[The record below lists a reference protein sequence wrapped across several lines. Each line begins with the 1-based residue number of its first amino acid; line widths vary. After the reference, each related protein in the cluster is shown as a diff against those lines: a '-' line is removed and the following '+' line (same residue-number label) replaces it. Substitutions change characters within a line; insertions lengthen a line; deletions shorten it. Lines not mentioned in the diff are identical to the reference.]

1 MIECSPFSV
10 FFENSFSVFYVPTV
24 LLTFSYLLTLF
35 LPAGVISESSDTIA
49 FAPEIVHSLLGLKI
63 VQVYIVR
70 VELRVVLQDVR
81 RVEARVG
88 KCEG

>member
-1 MIECSPFSV
+1 MLPFFCIFKKKSL
-10 FFENSFSVFYVPTV
+10 SVFYVPV
-24 LLTFSYLLTLF
+24 CAFDVFSYLLTLF

-70 VELRVVLQDVR
+70 VVLRVVLQDVR
-81 RVEARVG
+81 RVKARD
-88 KCEG
+88 KYSA